1 MSGSIHPSLMKIPDF
16 DLPDLFVAYEYSLL
30 KETFSE
36 ICLIF
41 CTYVCTLNQIT
52 LAITPIWANV
62 VRRLSLKYLMMC
74 VLKYLSSQNKHFYN
88 INTKENLI
96 LFPLYSQFF

>member
-1 MSGSIHPSLMKIPDF
+1 MLVF
-16 DLPDLFVAYEYSLL
+16 L

-74 VLKYLSSQNKHFYN
+74 VLNIFPPQKKHFYN
-88 INTKENLI
+88 INKKENLK
-96 LFPLYSQFF
+96 LFPLYSQFFSAIKHINPSILEAMP